1 MDVIFDAFG
10 QVFTF
15 KVLAIM
21 AVAALYGLMVGAIP
35 GLTATLAVALM
46 VPITFF
52 MDPVPAIAAIVTM
65 AAMAIFAGDLPAV
78 LLRMPGTPASA
89 AYTDQAYRF
98 TQAGRGEYI
107 LGISA
112 CTSAIGGSIG
122 VLALMFGAP
131 LLARFALNFSSFEY
145 FWLATL
151 GLTAAIMV
159 GGTRVS
165 RSAVSLLIGLLVA
178 SVGIDPVSGE
188 TRFTFGSDALLG
200 GFGFIPVIIG
210 LFAVAEILR
219 FCTRSVSERE
229 LPQVPQQP
237 LYWQALRDVLRHKL
251 GILRGSVTGTLIGAL
266 PGAGADI
273 AAYIAYAMGRPD
285 RGVSQGDVDEAA
297 VAQIAPA
304 TAANNAAVGG
314 SFVPATVFGIPGD
327 SLTAIVIGVLLMKG
341 LNPGPTIFTD
351 NGSMIN
357 AVFLAFLLANLMLI
371 PFGFLA
377 VRLFKQVL
385 RVPQGVLM
393 PSILLFAMV
402 GAYAV
407 ENSLFA
413 VVTILVFGVL
423 GFLLEEND
431 FPLAPMILGIVL
443 GPLLEETFV
452 TSMMRSNGSFV
463 AFVERPVSLVLA
475 LATLAVWL
483 VPPLVR
489 LWRERHTPRPA
500 LTD

>member
-1 MDVIFDAFG
+1 MEAILDAFG

-15 KVLAIM
+15 KVLGIM
-21 AVAALYGLMVGAIP
+21 AVSALYGLMVGAIP

-159 GGTRVS
+159 GGTQVS
-165 RSAVSLLIGLLVA
+165 RSAVSLLLGLLVA

-219 FCTRSVSERE
+219 FCTRSASERE

-237 LYWQALRDVLRHKL
+237 LYLQALRDALRHKL

-273 AAYIAYAMGRPD
+273 AAYIAYAMGRRQRGAADHPD
-285 RGVSQGDVDEAA
+285 EGA

-314 SFVPATVFGIPGD
+314 SFIPATVFGIPGD

-351 NGSMIN
+351 NASMIN

-371 PFGFLA
+371 PFGFLS

-385 RVPQGVLM
+385 RIPQGILM

-452 TSMMRSNGSFV
+452 TSMMRSNGSFL
-463 AFVERPVSLVLA
+463 AFFERPVSLALA
-475 LATLAVWL
+475 LITLAVWL
-483 VPPLVR
+483 LPPLLR
-489 LWRERHTPRPA
+489 LWREHRTSRPA
-500 LTD
+500 FTD

>member
-1 MDVIFDAFG
+1 MDVMLDAFG

-15 KVLAIM
+15 KVLAVM
-21 AVAALYGLMVGAIP
+21 VVAALYGLMVGAIP

-52 MDPVPAIAAIVTM
+52 MEPVPAIAGIVTM

-107 LGISA
+107 LGMSA
-112 CTSAIGGSIG
+112 CTSAIGGAIG
-122 VLALMFGAP
+122 VLALIFGAP

-159 GGTRVS
+159 GGTQIT

-178 SVGIDPVSGE
+178 AVGIDPVSGE

-219 FCTRSVSERE
+219 YCTRSASERE
-229 LPQVPQQP
+229 LPQVAQQP
-237 LYWQALRDVLRHKL
+237 LYWRALRDALNNKL

-273 AAYIAYAMGRPD
+273 AAYIAYAMGRRKGSAGAEQD
-285 RGVSQGDVDEAA
+285 DGAVS
-297 VAQIAPA
+297 QIAPA

-314 SFVPATVFGIPGD
+314 SFIPATVFGIPGD

-351 NGSMIN
+351 NAGMIN
-357 AVFLAFLLANLMLI
+357 AVFVAFLLANLLLI
-371 PFGFLA
+371 PFGFIA

-385 RVPQGVLM
+385 RIPQGVLM

-413 VVTILVFGVL
+413 VVTILLFGVL

-463 AFVERPVSLVLA
+463 AFIERPVSLVLA
-475 LATLAVWL
+475 LTTLAVWL
-483 VPPLVR
+483 IPPLLR
-489 LWRERHTPRPA
+489 LWREHRIPRPA

>member
-1 MDVIFDAFG
+1 MDVMLDAFG
-10 QVFTF
+10 QVFTI
-15 KVLAIM
+15 KVIAVM
-21 AVAALYGLMVGAIP
+21 VVAAFYGLMVGAIP

-52 MDPVPAIAAIVTM
+52 MEPVPAIAGIVTM

-112 CTSAIGGSIG
+112 CTSAIGGAIG
-122 VLALMFGAP
+122 VLALMFVAP

-159 GGTRVS
+159 GGSQIT

-178 SVGIDPVSGE
+178 AVGIDPVSGE

-219 FCTRSVSERE
+219 YCTRSASERE
-229 LPQVPQQP
+229 LPQITQQP
-237 LYWQALRDVLRHKL
+237 LYWHALRDALRNKL

-273 AAYIAYAMGRPD
+273 AAYIAYAMGRRKRPASAEQVD
-285 RGVSQGDVDEAA
+285 DDAVS
-297 VAQIAPA
+297 QIAPA

-314 SFVPATVFGIPGD
+314 SFIPATVFGIPGD

-351 NGSMIN
+351 NGWMIN

-371 PFGFLA
+371 PFGFIA

-385 RVPQGVLM
+385 RIPQGVLM

-452 TSMMRSNGSFV
+452 TSMMRSNGSFL
-463 AFVERPVSLVLA
+463 AFLERPVSLVLA
-475 LATLAVWL
+475 LTTLAVWL
-483 VPPLVR
+483 IPPLLR
-489 LWRERHTPRPA
+489 LWREHRIPRPA

>member
-1 MDVIFDAFG
+1 MDVILDALS
-10 QVFTF
+10 QVFTL
-15 KVLAIM
+15 KVLGIM
-21 AVAALYGLMVGAIP
+21 AASALYGLMVGAIP

-159 GGTRVS
+159 GGTQVS
-165 RSAVSLLIGLLVA
+165 RSAVSLLLGLLVA

-219 FCTRSVSERE
+219 YCTRSVSERE

-237 LYWQALRDVLRHKL
+237 LYWRALCDALRHKL

-273 AAYIAYAMGRPD
+273 AAYIAYAMGRRH
-285 RGVSQGDVDEAA
+285 RGATATDEGA

-314 SFVPATVFGIPGD
+314 SFIPATVFGIPGD

-351 NGSMIN
+351 NASMIN

-371 PFGFLA
+371 PFGFLS

-385 RVPQGVLM
+385 RIPQGLLM

-452 TSMMRSNGSFV
+452 TSMMRSNGSFL
-463 AFVERPVSLVLA
+463 AFFERPVSLTLA
-475 LATLAVWL
+475 LITAAVWL
-483 VPPLVR
+483 APPLLR
-489 LWRERHTPRPA
+489 LWREHRTPRPA